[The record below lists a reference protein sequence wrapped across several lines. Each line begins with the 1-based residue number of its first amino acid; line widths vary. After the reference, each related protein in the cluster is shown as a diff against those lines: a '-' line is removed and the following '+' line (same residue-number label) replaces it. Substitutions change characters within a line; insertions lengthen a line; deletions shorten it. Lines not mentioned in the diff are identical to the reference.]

1 MISGSRNRR
10 FRLTVLAF
18 VAFATVA
25 TGVAGLLVLP
35 SLERMMITQ
44 AGQRDDATLR
54 LASEALR
61 GALRRFESAPALIAE
76 RPDLVALLDAPADPE
91 LADAVNERLRLTA
104 QMLGAS
110 DIYLMNIAGLT
121 LAASN
126 YRRERSF
133 IGRSFEFRPYFTQA
147 LEGGLGRYF
156 ALGITSGERGYFF
169 AAPVEKNDV
178 IVGVVALKFTVDGF
192 EGTWRGGP
200 SDILVTDENG
210 VVFMSNRID
219 WHFRTVAPLSP
230 AALAQIERNRQYP
243 LDQLVPLP
251 LSRSALSE
259 GIDLLSLTDGTES
272 TEYVSSST
280 RIFEAGWTVTILT
293 PTGVARAQARMIF
306 ALAVLVLLSLCM
318 IIAIVIQR
326 RQRLLDS
333 LSAQRRTRDLLERR
347 VAERTAALQHE
358 VEERRAAETRLRQ
371 TQTELVQA
379 GKLAALGQMS
389 AALSHEFNQPLAAVK
404 AYADNAATF
413 LDRGR
418 VEEARDNVGRISRM
432 ADRMAAISKHLRN
445 FARRPQDK
453 TGPVPLVSVIDDALD
468 LMRARLEQ
476 AGAEM
481 RFDRPAQEIWVV
493 GGRVRLQQ
501 VIVNLMSNA
510 LDAMSG
516 DAQPRITVSLAVDA
530 ETVALS
536 VGDAGSGI
544 SPEALAQM
552 FDPFFTTKD
561 PGKGLGLGLSISYNI
576 IKDFGG
582 DLTARNLTGGGAEIT
597 MSLRAASAPADK
609 PVAAQ

>member
-1 MISGSRNRR
+1 MRRAYPHNRAMISGSRNRR
-10 FRLTVLAF
+10 FRLIVLAF
-18 VAFATVA
+18 AAFATVA

-35 SLERMMITQ
+35 SLERMMFTQ

-76 RPDLVALLDAPADPE
+76 RPDLVALLDAPADPA

-293 PTGVARAQARMIF
+293 PTGVGRAGPSV
-306 ALAVLVLLSLCM
+306 AVHDYCH
-318 IIAIVIQR
+318 R
-326 RQRLLDS
+326 H
-333 LSAQRRTRDLLERR
+333 SAP
-347 VAERTAALQHE
+347 AAASGQSE
-358 VEERRAAETRLRQ
+358 RAAPHPGSAGAARGRAHGGPATRGRG
-371 TQTELVQA
+371 TPRRRNPAAADADGTGAGWQA
-379 GKLAALGQMS
+379 GGA
-389 AALSHEFNQPLAAVK
+389 
-404 AYADNAATF
+404 
-413 LDRGR
+413 
-418 VEEARDNVGRISRM
+418 
-432 ADRMAAISKHLRN
+432 
-445 FARRPQDK
+445 
-453 TGPVPLVSVIDDALD
+453 GPDV
-468 LMRARLEQ
+468 
-476 AGAEM
+476 
-481 RFDRPAQEIWVV
+481 
-493 GGRVRLQQ
+493 
-501 VIVNLMSNA
+501 
-510 LDAMSG
+510 
-516 DAQPRITVSLAVDA
+516 
-530 ETVALS
+530 
-536 VGDAGSGI
+536 
-544 SPEALAQM
+544 
-552 FDPFFTTKD
+552 
-561 PGKGLGLGLSISYNI
+561 
-576 IKDFGG
+576 
-582 DLTARNLTGGGAEIT
+582 GGAE
-597 MSLRAASAPADK
+597 P
-609 PVAAQ
+609 